1 MTARADVATLVAQM
15 NDALASIHS
24 TIEGLSTSAAES
36 DTKLDELEQKR
47 DMTLAEL
54 KAAYE
59 KEQQELAAARQKE
72 QEEIAEQRR
81 REDEERE
88 ARRRREDEERA
99 ARKAKEDE
107 EKQGTFD
114 TTARN
119 VEDEMDS
126 LMDNVEE
133 ETAKKIA
140 EGEAKLAQL
149 EEKRREL
156 NRLIEEQMKAA
167 VPPVPTRKRARTV
180 RNSGAA
186 AAAAAASAEPSP
198 LPRGEAPAEAAPKD
212 KSVEE
217 EAPRSS
223 DEAQA
228 NAPTEEDKGLEGDD
242 SQPQPEEPVAE
253 RRVEEGNSIHEAQ
266 RSEVTPPT
274 EAVASGPEVAAEDKA
289 SSEETVVEVAL
300 SADASKPESEPE
312 AEPAKDLGES
322 VQEEPASNAA
332 AATVEDSQ
340 QNALAGTEEPPAEL
354 QSSDP
359 AEEKAEAEKAEGTSE
374 NAPVEVSSA
383 AEEPSAEEPSS
394 QEPAAAKSAVA
405 EDAPA
410 TTPATIEA
418 VGGDPVEDA
427 PQDKEE
433 LISDESVIPKAAE
446 AEALAEEPTSPE
458 SSTKVGE
465 QQEDSTTSDDNSAK
479 EQPASH
485 SKEAEPKSS
494 PADERDD
501 IPEAKEEQAAG
512 EDVDKTTKERS
523 VPEFSMKAVVDEHA
537 SEEDDAA
544 ESTEQV
550 SKGARQETG
559 DIKEH
564 HEKDS
569 GEARDIPEHD
579 SKAVEE
585 GPSRDDDAAVEVPS
599 HLDEAAPGEEA
610 KLEENK
616 DTLEA
621 TSPEPE
627 EPTGPLTEESDATP
641 KETPKDSD
649 AADDKHTAPAQ
660 EDVIQDAGIAS
671 VSSALEDVPAQEAAP
686 AHEGIAKELDAPD
699 HEEVQDRED
708 ATESAEP
715 ESPTIETAPVHNDA
729 AQDDT
734 AASII
739 QTAESVPTNVEDS
752 SEEQDM
758 KDHFEE
764 QENDRIAE
772 DSLPQDKASMIDG
785 DKHQGPV
792 DADDKDMDDEPA
804 GDATAAEETSAREVA
819 FNEEPSEPTDD
830 ESLSEAQAGSQRGTE
845 TDGFEAADDTK
856 EAGPSGVKYTAA
868 EPSYSEASPTEDR
881 SEAQIDQH
889 RDNEDA
895 DLAHIKD
902 VAGQERSATGGE
914 LQTQHGSQ
922 ETPVEVSELP
932 QTTQE
937 EEEHLP
943 TAASKDLEDGDSER
957 GDAPHTPE
965 EQLAGSVPDAAEDD
979 SAVGPSDATTNAH
992 ADVHL
997 TEDAEAE
1004 GRARDLAHE
1013 GQAEDKKLDED
1024 QSDRAEALAA
1034 VAADDQ
1040 NDKVDNSDSLEAHVE
1055 VEKAQSSSW
1064 EPHDSAPES
1073 RDMPLSAGHVP
1084 EETSASDEAEET
1096 EKEKDASAFTAGPDH
1111 HETRSSLA
1119 DGSYDEDNLKEA
1131 TNGQEEASSLSSAHG
1146 ETAKAVV
1153 GDEGRAHDAELSDE
1167 EEEAHDQSRLND
1179 PHLHGSQ
1186 DAADATRESQ
1196 GSSVELEPESKQH
1209 DSQHEEV
1216 EVSDPSRDEVSFDDV
1231 DRSREPDLS
1240 VITEHTESAASA
1252 VVDTSEVAAK
1262 SEEFFHPESM
1272 SRNVSAAPD
1281 ATLDSSYM
1289 TETTSMAADQSYEQ
1303 NQQHGGF
1310 LPAVGGLDHNNN
1322 GFFPPDRAHF
1332 DEEESDISSPVHS
1345 VKEDGDMD
1353 EPSEASY
1360 NPFARANAASY
1371 EQPAYQSSDIPY
1383 NPFALQ
1389 TVIEEEP
1396 ALNPFARKTT
1406 DDASEASNNPFSGNT
1421 TSAAE
1426 NFLRSASALGH
1437 SQPSS
1442 PEQSFARSASAQGRR
1457 DSVGSNNP
1465 FARSMTPLGQ
1475 HDVARSLNDPFARP
1489 PSAQGHYEAEDTD
1502 TDTDDEEALA
1512 AAESTYKHL
1521 FPVRNSPPIASEGL
1535 ATQAIEHRRPTP
1547 QVPES
1552 AYGNPFATR
1561 GSPVGL
1567 DVAGENDYSFAGVD
1581 RSMNPGAQ
1589 QFAQESSPLSARH
1602 LAPASLDS
1610 IQERYNS
1617 ELEDMDSDS
1626 EEPESLTTSQ
1636 QLPASQQRAV
1646 PPMPSIAERSFQ
1658 DADDSDEEEEEDWE
1672 SHGPQNGRM
1681 DNVLTSPEYRQS
1693 PPPPPPPQRSLN
1705 SHGLNSEEVD
1715 NSSEEEV
1722 DIFSAN
1728 PPHQT
1733 QTSTL
1738 TSSQY
1743 SATPLPPLPTVLSS
1757 EGHYSQQPEPEDSSE
1772 GEQNEW
1778 DDASTSAKPSN
1789 LPFSQ
1794 PGAPVSGPPPP
1805 RSPSP
1810 LSQTQLHVENSD
1822 EEDEVVL
1829 PPSITQP
1836 NIPSALS
1843 FTENQAAPSPTPPPP
1858 APSSQGLDNQ
1868 EHQDSSEDNARPG
1881 QFPFSSSSQSRAT
1894 PPPPPRAPSSHGQ
1907 YRHDLENSDD
1917 EEDEWE
1923 SKATLPGQTPG
1934 LSASQHRATP
1944 PPPPPPRATSAQ
1956 GRYRQELADS
1966 DSEGNEEEW
1975 EANQYGQTT
1984 NLMGASNLMGSN
1996 QTAQTNVTE
2005 PASRESVPAT
2015 SSQDLQSHQRE
2026 EDGEESDDSW
2036 ENIGQRGET
2045 HAAGSADPTSPA
2057 LPTPQLRVDGYEQRW
2072 SNASNDRISTA
2083 STYLQQSGPGDFTD
2097 TESQEYAT
2105 PLPSAEFS
2113 ASSQYTQGV
2122 MDSPRH
2128 PESAGLKNTYDQ
2140 SYSRGVVSPTDGRDA
2155 SSGQRSSLAEELAR
2169 GDDSDSDVGE
2179 YDHTQAPAFLTQGFV
2194 SQQQHLSN
2202 ESVIEQVVTTSH
2214 SDEED
2219 GPKTAVI
2226 SSDEHPAQYASARF
2240 GATSWRDELRS
2251 PVLFG
2256 ATRHSRSGSFREE
2269 VQQSL
2274 HDEEDASHPSSPQP
2288 ARQPE
2293 LPDQDPYTQHESH
2306 VYGQGVR
2313 DQQPQ
2318 LYGQDPDTPRS
2329 PEQHP
2334 YDQVPLETQPSG
2346 LAGGSASSQPELRV
2360 EISGVQTEED
2370 DEQRTPH
2377 MAPQQSG
2384 QHGDVSPLALRQE
2397 SPATPSLSSRGTPS
2411 RGLAFSRHNP
2421 ERPQTPPGQ
2430 TAAAED
2436 GIDPELIIPRDVTN
2450 VPWHARSD
2458 SVPYSVQSQ
2467 STIDSMASSPVH
2479 SALHADKHEPVIRD
2493 SWPASMHNL
2502 TRPRNDSTLTDRDDY
2517 DPFKYEGGV
2526 KALRGPSGSVG
2537 SASDTPHR
2545 NSVSNGSPGSLISRM
2560 RGIFE
2565 NSQQARQEPASPARS
2580 RPVSGLFHPVQR
2592 TKTGGS
2598 GGGDSPGVKRD
2609 AEYDELDERP
2619 RRKYRRDASGLR
2631 VLVVA
2636 DQAGRAG
2643 GGGGGGGPE
2652 EPPGE
2657 SVFRL
2662 AWVFVEGW
2670 RHRLQKAGDTIERSR
2685 WEWELGGV
2693 TAASTHTRA
2702 SSLTFGEVLADARAR
2717 APAEH
2722 AGNGDYYCGKKK
2734 RTKNQKQRKSVH
2746 WA

>member
-1 MTARADVATLVAQM
+1 MTARVDVATLVAQM

-126 LMDNVEE
+126 LMDNIEE

-186 AAAAAASAEPSP
+186 AAASAEPSP

-217 EAPRSS
+217 EAPRPS

-228 NAPTEEDKGLEGDD
+228 NAPTEEDKGLKGDD
-242 SQPQPEEPVAE
+242 SQPQPKEPVAE
-253 RRVEEGNSIHEAQ
+253 RSVEEGNSIHEAQ

-274 EAVASGPEVAAEDKA
+274 EAVASEPEEAAEDKA
-289 SSEETVVEVAL
+289 SSEEIVVEAAV
-300 SADASKPESEPE
+300 SADASKAESKPE
-312 AEPAKDLGES
+312 AESTKDLGES
-322 VQEEPASNAA
+322 VPEEPASNAA

-340 QNALAGTEEPPAEL
+340 QNALTGTEEHPAQL

-359 AEEKAEAEKAEGTSE
+359 AEEKAKAEKPGGTSE

-394 QEPAAAKSAVA
+394 QEPAATKSTVA
-405 EDAPA
+405 EEAPA
-410 TTPATIEA
+410 TTPATIEARNDPA

-427 PQDKEE
+427 PQDKKE

-485 SKEAEPKSS
+485 GEDAAPKSS
-494 PADERDD
+494 PADEQDD

-550 SKGARQETG
+550 SEGARQETG

-564 HEKDS
+564 HEKDPD
-569 GEARDIPEHD
+569 EARDISEHD
-579 SKAVEE
+579 SKAVKE
-585 GPSRDDDAAVEVPS
+585 GPSQDDDAAGGVPPN
-599 HLDEAAPGEEA
+599 LDDAASGAET
-610 KLEENK
+610 KHDENK

-621 TSPEPE
+621 TSAEPE
-627 EPTGPLTEESDATP
+627 EPTGSLTEESDATP

-649 AADDKHTAPAQ
+649 AAADKHTAPAQ
-660 EDVIQDAGIAS
+660 EDVIQDTEIAS
-671 VSSALEDVPAQEAAP
+671 ISSALEDVPAQDAAP

-715 ESPTIETAPVHNDA
+715 ESPTIETAPVHDDA
-729 AQDDT
+729 PQDDT

-739 QTAESVPTNVEDS
+739 QTAKSVSTNVEDS
-752 SEEQDM
+752 SSEEQDM
-758 KDHFEE
+758 REHSKE
-764 QENDRIAE
+764 QENDRIVE

-785 DKHQGPV
+785 DKHQESV
-792 DADDKDMDDEPA
+792 AADDRDMDDEVA
-804 GDATAAEETSAREVA
+804 VDATAAKETPAREVA
-819 FNEEPSEPTDD
+819 SNEELSKPTDD
-830 ESLSEAQAGSQRGTE
+830 ESLSEVQAGPQRGTE
-845 TDGFEAADDTK
+845 TDSFEAADDTK
-856 EAGPSGVKYTAA
+856 EAGPSGVKHTAA

-881 SEAQIDQH
+881 SEAQIGQH
-889 RDNEDA
+889 RDNEDV

-902 VAGQERSATGGE
+902 VAGQERSATGSE

-992 ADVHL
+992 SDAHL
-997 TEDAEAE
+997 TEDAEAD
-1004 GRARDLAHE
+1004 GRGHDLAHE
-1013 GQAEDKKLDED
+1013 GQAEDSTLEDD
-1024 QSDRAEALAA
+1024 QSDREEALAA
-1034 VAADDQ
+1034 FAADGQ
-1040 NDKVDNSDSLEAHVE
+1040 SDKVDNSDSLEAHVE
-1055 VEKAQSSSW
+1055 VEKAQPSSS
-1064 EPHDSAPES
+1064 EPHDNAAES
-1073 RDMPLSAGHVP
+1073 RDLPLSAGH
-1084 EETSASDEAEET
+1084 
-1096 EKEKDASAFTAGPDH
+1096 
-1111 HETRSSLA
+1111 
-1119 DGSYDEDNLKEA
+1119 
-1131 TNGQEEASSLSSAHG
+1131 
-1146 ETAKAVV
+1146 AVV
-1153 GDEGRAHDAELSDE
+1153 DDEGREHDAELSDE
-1167 EEEAHDQSRLND
+1167 EEEAHDKSRLND

-1186 DAADATRESQ
+1186 DAADVTRESQ

-1209 DSQHEEV
+1209 DSQCEEV
-1216 EVSDPSRDEVSFDDV
+1216 EVSDPSRDEVSFDDA

-1252 VVDTSEVAAK
+1252 VADTSEVAAK
-1262 SEEFFHPESM
+1262 SEEVFHPESM
-1272 SRNVSAAPD
+1272 SRNVFAAPD
-1281 ATLDSSYM
+1281 ATHDSSYM
-1289 TETTSMAADQSYEQ
+1289 TENTSTAADQSYEQ
-1303 NQQHGGF
+1303 SQQHGSF
-1310 LPAVGGLDHNNN
+1310 LQAVGGLDHNDN
-1322 GFFPPDRAHF
+1322 GLVSSDRAHF
-1332 DEEESDISSPVHS
+1332 DEEESDISSPVQS
-1345 VKEDGDMD
+1345 VKEDCDMD
-1353 EPSEASY
+1353 ESSEPSY
-1360 NPFARANAASY
+1360 NPFARANAANY

-1396 ALNPFARKTT
+1396 TLNPFARKTT
-1406 DDASEASNNPFSGNT
+1406 DGASEASNNPFSGNT

-1465 FARSMTPLGQ
+1465 FTRSMAPLGQ

-1502 TDTDDEEALA
+1502 TDDEEALA

-1521 FPVRNSPPIASEGL
+1521 FPVRNSPPVASEGL
-1535 ATQAIEHRRPTP
+1535 ATQAIEHRQPTP

-1552 AYGNPFATR
+1552 AYSNPFATR
-1561 GSPVGL
+1561 GSPIGV
-1567 DVAGENDYSFAGVD
+1567 DVAGKNDYSFAGVD
-1581 RSMNPGAQ
+1581 RSMIPGAQ

-1658 DADDSDEEEEEDWE
+1658 DADDSDEEEDWE
-1672 SHGPQNGRM
+1672 SRGPQNGRM
-1681 DNVLTSPEYRQS
+1681 DNVLTSLEYRPS
-1693 PPPPPPPQRSLN
+1693 LPPPSPPQRSLDPH
-1705 SHGLNSEEVD
+1705 SLNSEEVD
-1715 NSSEEEV
+1715 NSSEEEG

-1728 PPHQT
+1728 PSHQI

-1743 SATPLPPLPTVLSS
+1743 SATPLPPLPPVLSS
-1757 EGHYSQQPEPEDSSE
+1757 QGHYSQQPEPEDSSE

-1778 DDASTSAKPSN
+1778 DDASTSAQPSN

-1794 PGAPVSGPPPP
+1794 SGAPVSGPPPP
-1805 RSPSP
+1805 RSPSS
-1810 LSQTQLHVENSD
+1810 LSQTRLHVENSD

-1836 NIPSALS
+1836 DIPSALS
-1843 FTENQAAPSPTPPPP
+1843 FTENRAIPSPTPPPP

-1923 SKATLPGQTPG
+1923 SKATLPGQTPS

-2045 HAAGSADPTSPA
+2045 HAADSADPTSPA
-2057 LPTPQLRVDGYEQRW
+2057 LPTPQLRVDGYEQQW
-2072 SNASNDRISTA
+2072 SDASIDRISTA

-2113 ASSQYTQGV
+2113 ASSQYTKGV

-2140 SYSRGVVSPTDGRDA
+2140 SYSRGVVSPTDGQDV
-2155 SSGQRSSLAEELAR
+2155 SFGQRSSLAEELAR
-2169 GDDSDSDVGE
+2169 GDDSDSDVSE
-2179 YDHTQAPAFLTQGFV
+2179 YDHTQAPAFLTQGLT
-2194 SQQQHLSN
+2194 SQQQHHSN

-2240 GATSWRDELRS
+2240 GTTSWRDELRS

-2256 ATRHSRSGSFREE
+2256 ATRNSRSGSFREE

-2274 HDEEDASHPSSPQP
+2274 HDEENASHPSSPQS

-2293 LPDQDPYTQHESH
+2293 LPDQDPYTQHQPH
-2306 VYGQGVR
+2306 VYGQEVR

-2318 LYGQDPDTPRS
+2318 LHGQDLDTPRS

-2334 YDQVPLETQPSG
+2334 YDQVPLETQLSG
-2346 LAGGSASSQPELRV
+2346 LAGGGSTSSQPELRV
-2360 EISGVQTEED
+2360 EISGIQTEED

-2377 MAPQQSG
+2377 MAPQQSE
-2384 QHGDVSPLALRQE
+2384 QHADISPLALRQE
-2397 SPATPSLSSRGTPS
+2397 SPATPSSRGTPS

-2421 ERPQTPPGQ
+2421 ERPQTPPSQ
-2430 TAAAED
+2430 TAAEG

-2450 VPWHARSD
+2450 VPWRARSD

-2479 SALHADKHEPVIRD
+2479 SALHVDKHEPVIRD

-2502 TRPRNDSTLTDRDDY
+2502 MRPRNDSTLTDRDDY

-2526 KALRGPSGSVG
+2526 KAMRGPSGSVG

-2545 NSVSNGSPGSLISRM
+2545 NSVSNSSPGSLISRM

-2565 NSQQARQEPASPARS
+2565 NSQAKQEPASPARS

-2592 TKTGGS
+2592 TMTG
-2598 GGGDSPGVKRD
+2598 GGGDSPGYERKAGFLNEV
-2609 AEYDELDERP
+2609 EDELDEQS
-2619 RRKYRRDASGLR
+2619 ALLR
-2631 VLVVA
+2631 SS
-2636 DQAGRAG
+2636 AG
-2643 GGGGGGGPE
+2643 G
-2652 EPPGE
+2652 
-2657 SVFRL
+2657 L
-2662 AWVFVEGW
+2662 
-2670 RHRLQKAGDTIERSR
+2670 
-2685 WEWELGGV
+2685 
-2693 TAASTHTRA
+2693 
-2702 SSLTFGEVLADARAR
+2702 DA
-2717 APAEH
+2717 
-2722 AGNGDYYCGKKK
+2722 N
-2734 RTKNQKQRKSVH
+2734 
-2746 WA
+2746 